1 MTRILTYP
9 MPDELYLPT
18 RTLGKTSTQEYIGPD
33 SLWLYLNEDGRIIN
47 SFAPDEVPPA
57 ESRGLDETLVEF
69 VPETDE
75 DYIKIMILYSH
86 WTPKEYEISVG
97 PADDPNIVVTDPTD
111 IIMIFDEVQI
121 VEDYTAPLQF
131 RDYERYKDRSDD
143 FIRSVRDG
151 MLLESDGRVAP
162 DMPEDVKQ
170 AWLTYRQKLR
180 DFPVTYAA
188 VPNWLVRFPLSP
200 DQQAAGDVEFEDEN
214 IDVIMIAD
222 RTAEDQAAIDQL
234 PDGCD

>member
-1 MTRILTYP
+1 MTRTLTYP

-33 SLWLYLNEDGRIIN
+33 SLWLYLNEDGRVMN
-47 SFAPDEVPPA
+47 SFAPEDLPPA
-57 ESRGLDETLVEF
+57 ESRGLDETVVEF

-86 WTPKEYEISVG
+86 WTPKEYEINVG
-97 PADDPNIVVTDPTD
+97 PEDDPNIVVTDPTD

-131 RDYERYKDRSDD
+131 RNYEAYKTRDD
-143 FIRSVRDG
+143 TWLRSVRDG
-151 MLLESDGRVAP
+151 MLLESDGRIAE
-162 DMPEDVKQ
+162 DMPEDVKA

-180 DFPVTYAA
+180 DIPTTYAD
-188 VPNWLVRFPLSP
+188 VPNWLIRFPMSP
-200 DQQAAGDVEFEDEN
+200 DELAVGDIEFNNEAVD
-214 IDVIMIAD
+214 IIMIAD
-222 RTAEDQAAIDQL
+222 RTDEDQAAIDQL
-234 PDGCD
+234 PDSCS

>member
-33 SLWLYLNEDGRIIN
+33 SLYLYLNDDGRIIN

-57 ESRGLDETLVEF
+57 ESRGLDETLVHF

-86 WTPKEYEISVG
+86 WIPKEYEVSVG

-162 DMPEDVKQ
+162 DMPEDVKE

-200 DQQAAGDVEFEDEN
+200 DQQAVGDVEFGDEN
-214 IDVIMIAD
+214 INIIMIAD
-222 RTAEDQAAIDQL
+222 RTDEDQAAIDQL

>member
-33 SLWLYLNEDGRIIN
+33 SLYLYLNDDGRIIN

-57 ESRGLDETLVEF
+57 ESRGLDETLVHF

-86 WTPKEYEISVG
+86 WIPKEYEVSVG

-162 DMPEDVKQ
+162 DMPEDVKE

-200 DQQAAGDVEFEDEN
+200 DQQAVGDVEFGDDN
-214 IDVIMIAD
+214 INIIMIAD
-222 RTAEDQAAIDQL
+222 RTDEDQAAIDQL